1 MLNGKS
7 IRFKLSIAI
16 MLAFVLI
23 AVINV
28 AISNTLLKRYYGNS
42 KQKSLIS
49 AFESINEIYV
59 DGLVKNEDGTD
70 SADRFQGQ
78 LMQGFMTDYTVSE
91 ELYNQLER
99 ISQNNNL
106 SVIIYRDM
114 ESLVLDYLNISD
126 NTKLMLY
133 SSFGMNPNSKVESSN
148 LYSDYINA
156 RNDKNIELESTPEF
170 VIRQMN
176 VKRLG
181 SSYIYLDGNLE
192 NGDHIL
198 IRLSVAGIEESVS
211 FSNRFFLYVTLFVAC
226 LGFVIMY
233 VVTGV
238 FVEPVKELNNQAK
251 RMSELDFTA
260 KYDVRSNDE
269 FGMLG
274 TSINLL
280 SEKLEQSLDE
290 LKQANEELKQDLK
303 QREAM
308 DEMRKEFLS
317 NVSHELKTPIALIQ
331 GYAEGLIDNIN
342 DDEESRQ
349 FYCEVIMD
357 EAKKMNS
364 MVKQI
369 MALNQLE
376 FGYSQ
381 VSLEDFDIVD
391 MIHGVLSRS
400 DILIRQKEV
409 NVHFEASE
417 PVYVNSDAFM
427 AEEVFTNYFTNA
439 LNHVDGDRVIDI
451 TIERH
456 EGSVRVGVFNTGDPI
471 PEEDIGSIWD
481 KFYKV
486 DKARTREYGGSGVGL
501 SIVKATMQLLGKDYG
516 VQNREDGV
524 LFWYEM
530 DEGHG
535 ESRKGMQA

>member
-7 IRFKLSIAI
+7 IRFKLSVAI

-28 AISNTLLKRYYGNS
+28 SLSNTLLERYYSNS
-42 KQKSLIS
+42 KQKSLVS
-49 AFESINEIYV
+49 AFDSINEIYV
-59 DGLVKNEDGTD
+59 DGPEKNDLDVESEED
-70 SADRFQGQ
+70 FQEH
-78 LMQGFMTDYTVSE
+78 LMQGFSTDYTVSDD
-91 ELYNQLER
+91 LYNQLER

-114 ESLVLDYLNISD
+114 EASVLDYLHISD

-156 RNDKNIELESTPEF
+156 RDEENIELESTEDF
-170 VIRQMN
+170 VLRQMN
-176 VKRLG
+176 VRRLG

-226 LGFVIMY
+226 IGFVIMY
-233 VVTGV
+233 IVTGA
-238 FVEPVKELNNQAK
+238 FVKPVKELNNQAK

-260 KYDVRSNDE
+260 KYAVRSNDE

-274 TSINLL
+274 NSINIL
-280 SEKLEQSLDE
+280 SEKLEKSLDE
-290 LKQANEELKQDLK
+290 LKQANAELKQDLK

-357 EAKKMNS
+357 EAKKMNG

-381 VSLEDFDIVD
+381 VSLEEFDIVD
-391 MIHGVLSRS
+391 LIHGVLAKS
-400 DILIRQKEV
+400 DILIRQKEA
-409 NVHFEASE
+409 NVHFEAE
-417 PVYVNSDAFM
+417 GPVNVSSDAFM

-439 LNHVDGDRVIDI
+439 LNHVNGERRIDI
-451 TIERH
+451 SLEKIN
-456 EGSVRVGVFNTGDPI
+456 GNVRVNVFNTGDPI
-471 PEEDIGSIWD
+471 PEEDIGNIWD

-501 SIVKATMQLLGKDYG
+501 SIVKATMQLLGKGYG
-516 VQNREDGV
+516 VENKDDGV
-524 LFWYEM
+524 LFWFEM
-530 DEGHG
+530 DEAA
-535 ESRKGMQA
+535 EA

>member
-1 MLNGKS
+1 MFNGKS
-7 IRFKLSIAI
+7 IRFKLSVAI
-16 MLAFVLI
+16 MLAFVVI

-28 AISNTLLKRYYGNS
+28 ALSNTLLERYYSNS

-49 AFESINEIYV
+49 AFDSINEIYV
-59 DGLVKNEDGTD
+59 DGLEKNDIEDIE
-70 SADRFQGQ
+70 SAEDFREH
-78 LMQGFMTDYTVSE
+78 LLQGFSTDYTVSE

-114 ESLVLDYLNISD
+114 ESSVLDYLNISD

-156 RNDKNIELESTPEF
+156 RDEENSILENTDAF

-176 VKRLG
+176 VRRLG

-226 LGFVIMY
+226 IGFVIMY
-233 VVTGV
+233 IVTGA
-238 FVEPVKELNNQAK
+238 FVKPVKELNNQAK

-260 KYDVRSNDE
+260 KYNVRTNDE

-274 TSINLL
+274 NSINVL

-357 EAKKMNS
+357 EAKKMNG

-381 VSLEDFDIVD
+381 VSLEVFDIVD
-391 MIHGVLSRS
+391 LIHGVLAKS
-400 DILIRQKEV
+400 DILIRQKEANVRFEAAGPV
-409 NVHFEASE
+409 NVS
-417 PVYVNSDAFM
+417 SDAFM

-439 LNHVDGDRVIDI
+439 LNHVNGERRIDI
-451 TIERH
+451 SLEEHKGNI
-456 EGSVRVGVFNTGDPI
+456 RVNVFNTGDPI
-471 PEEDIGSIWD
+471 PEEDIGNIWD

-501 SIVKATMQLLGKDYG
+501 SIVKATMQLLGKEYG
-516 VQNREDGV
+516 VENKDDGV
-524 LFWYEM
+524 LFWFEM
-530 DEGHG
+530 DAAPEDG
-535 ESRKGMQA
+535 EV

>member
-1 MLNGKS
+1 MFNGKS
-7 IRFKLSIAI
+7 IRFKLSVAI
-16 MLAFVLI
+16 MLAFVVI

-28 AISNTLLKRYYGNS
+28 ALSNTLLERYYSNS

-49 AFESINEIYV
+49 AFDSINEIYV
-59 DGLVKNEDGTD
+59 DGLEKNDIEDIE
-70 SADRFQGQ
+70 SAEDFREH
-78 LMQGFMTDYTVSE
+78 LLQGFSTDYTVSE

-114 ESLVLDYLNISD
+114 ESSVLDYLNISD

-156 RNDKNIELESTPEF
+156 RDEENSILENTDAF

-176 VKRLG
+176 VRRLG

-226 LGFVIMY
+226 VGFIIMY
-233 VVTGV
+233 IVTGA
-238 FVEPVKELNNQAK
+238 FVKPVKELNNQAK

-260 KYDVRSNDE
+260 KYNVRTNDE

-274 TSINLL
+274 NSINVL
-280 SEKLEQSLDE
+280 SEKLEKSLDE

-357 EAKKMNS
+357 EAKKMNG

-376 FGYSQ
+376 FGYSH
-381 VSLEDFDIVD
+381 VSLEEFDIID
-391 MIHGVLSRS
+391 LIHGVLAKS
-400 DILIRQKEV
+400 DILIRQKEANVCFEAAGPV
-409 NVHFEASE
+409 NVS
-417 PVYVNSDAFM
+417 SDAFM

-439 LNHVDGDRVIDI
+439 LNHVDGERRIDI
-451 TIERH
+451 SLEKH
-456 EGSVRVGVFNTGDPI
+456 KGNVRVNVFNTGDPI
-471 PEEDIGSIWD
+471 PEEDIGNIWD

-516 VQNREDGV
+516 VENKDDGV
-524 LFWYEM
+524 LFWFEM
-530 DEGHG
+530 DEAPEDG
-535 ESRKGMQA
+535 EA

>member
-1 MLNGKS
+1 MFNGKS

-16 MLAFVLI
+16 MLAFVVI

-28 AISNTLLKRYYGNS
+28 ALSNTLLERYYSNS

-49 AFESINEIYV
+49 AFDSINEIYV
-59 DGLVKNEDGTD
+59 DGLEKNDIEDIE
-70 SADRFQGQ
+70 SAEDFREH
-78 LMQGFMTDYTVSE
+78 LLQGFSTDYTVSE

-114 ESLVLDYLNISD
+114 ESSVLDYLNISD

-156 RNDKNIELESTPEF
+156 RDEENSILENTDAF

-176 VKRLG
+176 VRRLG

-226 LGFVIMY
+226 IGFVIMY
-233 VVTGV
+233 IVTGA
-238 FVEPVKELNNQAK
+238 FVKPVKELNNQAK

-260 KYDVRSNDE
+260 KYNVRTNDE

-274 TSINLL
+274 NSINVL

-357 EAKKMNS
+357 EAKKMNG

-381 VSLEDFDIVD
+381 VSLEVFDIVD
-391 MIHGVLSRS
+391 LIHGVLAKS
-400 DILIRQKEV
+400 DILIRQKEANVRFEAAGPV
-409 NVHFEASE
+409 NVS
-417 PVYVNSDAFM
+417 SDAFM

-439 LNHVDGDRVIDI
+439 LNHVNGERRIDI
-451 TIERH
+451 SLEEHKGNI
-456 EGSVRVGVFNTGDPI
+456 RVNVFNTGDPI
-471 PEEDIGSIWD
+471 PEEDIGNIWD

-501 SIVKATMQLLGKDYG
+501 SIVKATMQLLGKEYG
-516 VQNREDGV
+516 VENKDDGV
-524 LFWYEM
+524 LFWFEM
-530 DEGHG
+530 DAAPEDG
-535 ESRKGMQA
+535 EV

>member
-7 IRFKLSIAI
+7 IRFKLSVAI
-16 MLAFVLI
+16 MMAFVLI

-42 KQKSLIS
+42 KQKSLIT

-59 DGLVKNEDGTD
+59 DGLEKNESDTD
-70 SADRFQGQ
+70 SAESFRDQ
-78 LMQGFMTDYTVSE
+78 LMHGFATDDTVSE

-114 ESLVLDYLNISD
+114 ESLVLDYLNISN

-156 RNDKNIELESTPEF
+156 RNDKNIELEKTNEF
-170 VIRQMN
+170 VIRQIN

-233 VVTGV
+233 IVTGV
-238 FVEPVKELNNQAK
+238 FVRPVIELNNQAK

-260 KYDVRSNDE
+260 KYKVNSNDE

-274 TSINLL
+274 NSINVL
-280 SEKLEQSLDE
+280 SEKLEHSLDE
-290 LKQANEELKQDLK
+290 LKQANEELKEDLK

-357 EAKKMNS
+357 EAKKMNN
-364 MVKQI
+364 MVRQI

-391 MIHGVLSRS
+391 MIHGVLNRS
-400 DILIRQKEV
+400 DILIRQKEA
-409 NVHFEASE
+409 NVHFEAPE

-427 AEEVFTNYFTNA
+427 VEEVFTNYFTNA
-439 LNHVDGDRVIDI
+439 LNHVDNDRRIDI
-451 TIERH
+451 SIEKH
-456 EGSVRVGVFNTGDPI
+456 DDIVRVNVFNSGDPI
-471 PEEDIGSIWD
+471 PEEDIGNIWD

-516 VQNREDGV
+516 VKNLEDGV

-530 DEGHG
+530 DKSSDAISTET
-535 ESRKGMQA
+535 EA

>member
-1 MLNGKS
+1 MFNGKS

-16 MLAFVLI
+16 MLAFVVI

-28 AISNTLLKRYYGNS
+28 ALSNTLLERYYSNS

-49 AFESINEIYV
+49 AFDSINEIYV
-59 DGLVKNEDGTD
+59 DGLEKNDIEDIE
-70 SADRFQGQ
+70 SAEDFREH
-78 LMQGFMTDYTVSE
+78 LLQGFSTDYTVSE

-114 ESLVLDYLNISD
+114 ESSVLDYLNISD

-156 RNDKNIELESTPEF
+156 RDEENSILENTDAF

-176 VKRLG
+176 VRRLG

-226 LGFVIMY
+226 VGFIIMY
-233 VVTGV
+233 IVTGA
-238 FVEPVKELNNQAK
+238 FVKPVKELNNQAK

-260 KYDVRSNDE
+260 KYNVRTNDE

-274 TSINLL
+274 NSINVL
-280 SEKLEQSLDE
+280 SEKLEKSLDE

-357 EAKKMNS
+357 EAKKMNG

-381 VSLEDFDIVD
+381 VSLEVFDIVD
-391 MIHGVLSRS
+391 LIHGVLAKS
-400 DILIRQKEV
+400 DILIRQKEANVRFEAAGPV
-409 NVHFEASE
+409 NVS
-417 PVYVNSDAFM
+417 SDAFM

-439 LNHVDGDRVIDI
+439 LNHVNGERRIDI
-451 TIERH
+451 SLEEHKGNI
-456 EGSVRVGVFNTGDPI
+456 RVNVFNTGDPI
-471 PEEDIGSIWD
+471 PEEDIGNIWD

-501 SIVKATMQLLGKDYG
+501 SIVKATMQLLGKEYG
-516 VQNREDGV
+516 VENKDDGV
-524 LFWYEM
+524 LFWFEM
-530 DEGHG
+530 DAAPEDG
-535 ESRKGMQA
+535 EV